1 MTLVRVNVIGGH
13 IGPEIGGAIVQGL
26 SERGL
31 APQFLPDGAAQAL
44 DCDVILLAKGPSSQR
59 QTVGAIRR
67 AGAARP
73 AVAAWLFEPLP
84 PPDLPREAIRGAV
97 RFSALRTGRRW
108 MRPVMRGLSWPLD
121 VHLARRAGRSLT
133 ASNLRFLVDN
143 ASFAFL
149 GSEQGWLDAIFVSTE
164 QKRRHLADWGIGAH
178 FLPVGQQPS
187 YGRDLGR
194 PRDIDVLFVGS
205 LKAEARRRA
214 LADLMAQLQAAG
226 LVTHVPDG
234 PVWGQA
240 RTDLV
245 NRARIMLHMHQFD
258 WDTPWMRWCLAAANG
273 AVIASEPLTVAY
285 PLVPGRDYLEA
296 PAAGLADAILALLRD
311 EDRRRAMLASCRAAL
326 GTSMAMDRV
335 LDDLAAGLTG
345 LARGRGKA

>member
-1 MTLVRVNVIGGH
+1 MTPVRVDVIGGH
-13 IGPEIGGAIVQGL
+13 IGPEIGGAIVRGL

-31 APQFLPDGAAQAL
+31 VTRFLPDGAAQVL

-59 QTVGAIRR
+59 RTVGAIRR

-84 PPDLPREAIRGAV
+84 PPDLPCDVIRGAV
-97 RFSALRTGRRW
+97 GFSALRTGRRW
-108 MRPVMRGLSWPLD
+108 MRPVMRCLSWPLD
-121 VHLARRAGRSLT
+121 AHLARRAGRSLT

-149 GSEQGWLDAIFVSTE
+149 GSEQGWLDAIYVSTE
-164 QKRRHLADWGIGAH
+164 QKRRHLADWGISAR

-187 YGRDLGR
+187 YGHDMGR

-205 LKAEARRRA
+205 LKAQGRRRA
-214 LADLMAQLQAAG
+214 LANLMGRLRAAG
-226 LVTHVPDG
+226 LVTHVPEG

-245 NRARIMLHMHQFD
+245 NRARVMLHMHQFD

-273 AVIASEPLTVAY
+273 AVIASEPLSVPH

-296 PAAGLADAILALLRD
+296 PADALAEAIAALLRD

-326 GTSMAMDRV
+326 GASMAMDRI
-335 LDDLAAGLTG
+335 LDDLAEGLNG
-345 LARGRGKA
+345 LAGGRGKA